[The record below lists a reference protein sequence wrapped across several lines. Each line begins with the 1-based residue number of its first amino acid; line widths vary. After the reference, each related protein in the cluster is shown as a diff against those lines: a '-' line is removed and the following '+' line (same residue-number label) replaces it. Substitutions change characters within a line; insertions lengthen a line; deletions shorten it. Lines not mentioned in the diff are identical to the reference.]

1 MLSEIMVGVGAK
13 EAIPI
18 GLGVVPVAMSVGL
31 GVGLGY
37 VRDTAGEWH

>member
-1 MLSEIMVGVGAK
+1 MLSEIMVGVGVK
-13 EAIPI
+13 EGIPI